1 MLLETIVWTYGN
13 TTTITIFKKL
23 HQKETDMHSLTHT
36 HMYSDTHSHD
46 KGEGWA
52 EEVREEPC
60 KHVNGNLWHFSTIN
74 STWTKRKFS
83 SLKWICYGRVCVY
96 VYVCACLK
104 WTKANKKLKNA
115 GNGRKI
121 RFLSLWESVCVRV
134 CKSSKCLR
142 VSVQSKI
149 ILPFLF
155 ITL

>member
-1 MLLETIVWTYGN
+1 MRQLCERMATLLRLQFSKSYIKRKRICT
-13 TTTITIFKKL
+13 
-23 HQKETDMHSLTHT
+23 HSHT
-36 HMYSDTHSHD
+36 HMYSDTYFHD
-46 KGEGWA
+46 KEEGWGR
-52 EEVREEPC
+52 EVREEPC

-83 SLKWICYGRVCVY
+83 SLKWICYGRVCMCVH
-96 VYVCACLK
+96 VWNVRK
-104 WTKANKKLKNA
+104 QTKKLKNA

-121 RFLSLWESVCVRV
+121 RFLSLWERVCVRV